1 MTYNS
6 LIDSELNDLLQMT
19 DMFLMKV
26 KQQTK
31 EIAQ

>member
-6 LIDSELNDLLQMT
+6 LIDSEMNDLLQMT

-31 EIAQ
+31 EITQ

>member
-6 LIDSELNDLLQMT
+6 LIDSEMNDLLQMT

-31 EIAQ
+31 EIIQ

>member
-31 EIAQ
+31 EIVQ

>member
-6 LIDSELNDLLQMT
+6 LIDSEMNDLLQMT

>member
-6 LIDSELNDLLQMT
+6 LIDFEMNNLLQMT

-31 EIAQ
+31 EIIQ